1 MAAEGIIGVAELP
14 ERIIDHALSQPEGT
28 SVGEGRPHERVMV
41 EMALSRFRGDKA
53 KAARFIGWTTD
64 ELEKTPATAWRE
76 GFRETEQEWKAVA

>member
-1 MAAEGIIGVAELP
+1 
-14 ERIIDHALSQPEGT
+14 
-28 SVGEGRPHERVMV
+28 MV